1 MKRSFRKRVF
11 SRVLAAVAMTTLV
24 LGAFSAA
31 RVLAKAVPPNLL
43 DGDWKNVD
51 PHTREIDV
59 IVIAGKKVHPFGVCH
74 PKDCDWGVLPL
85 KASRVASSGN
95 PTYTSKLVVKH
106 PTVVYLYDRMARI
119 TYPDD
124 QVVTSEIVKITIS
137 LLPDGRLRVDTFT
150 RFPEAGGRADQ
161 RAVNYFRRSQSPTA
175 PATH

>member
-85 KASRVASSGN
+85 KARRVASSGN
-95 PTYTSKLVVKH
+95 PTYTSKLVATH
-106 PTVVYLYDRMARI
+106 PTESVAYDPMARI
-119 TYPDD
+119 SYEDSQLVPWK
-124 QVVTSEIVKITIS
+124 IVEITIS
-137 LLPDGRLRVDTFT
+137 LLPDGRLRVDTFN
-150 RFPEAGGRADQ
+150 RFIDGSGRAKY
-161 RAVNYFRRSQSPTA
+161 RAVNYFSRSQSPTA